1 MAPYLHLTQLTKS
14 FGTGSSVVDID
25 LLSIKKG
32 QIAGVVGESGSGKT
46 TLMRLIAG
54 LETPS
59 AGTIS
64 LNGKMVN
71 DTKVFTAPDKRNVGL
86 VFQDYAL
93 FPHLTVK
100 ENIGYGLSSKK
111 DAEDRVKEMLG
122 LVGLQDYEVRYP
134 HQLSGG
140 QQQRVAIARAL
151 APNPELLILDEP
163 FSNLDTSLKLQLRNE
178 VFSIIKNTGVT
189 ALFVTHDVEDA
200 IAIADKIVVLTNGKV
215 TQQGT
220 AKEIYVAP
228 VNMYVAGLFGT
239 VTELSESTLKS
250 FGYSSQKGKH
260 YALRQ
265 RDFLVDKNAKFI
277 SNGTVIKSAFKEGRY
292 ISTVKVSND
301 VLVNCIT
308 KRKLNG
314 SVTIGFKRKS
324 LLCLKDDRV

>member
-71 DTKVFTAPDKRNVGL
+71 DTQVFTAPDKRNEGL

-228 VNMYVAGLFGT
+228 VNIYVAGLFGT
-239 VTELSESTLKS
+239 VTELSESTLKY
-250 FGYSSQKGKH
+250 FGYSSKKGKR

-314 SVTIGFKRKS
+314 NVTIGFKRKS
-324 LLCLKDDRV
+324 LLCLKDDRI

>member
-14 FGTGSSVVDID
+14 FGKDSSVVDID

-59 AGTIS
+59 SGTIS

-111 DAEDRVKEMLG
+111 ATGDRVKEMLG

-163 FSNLDTSLKLQLRNE
+163 FSNLDTSLKLQLRND
-178 VFSIIKNTGVT
+178 VFSIIKKTGVT

-215 TQQGT
+215 IQEGT
-220 AKEIYVAP
+220 AKEIYLSP

-239 VTELSESTLKS
+239 VTELSESTLKY
-250 FGYSSQKGKH
+250 FGYSSKKGKR

-292 ISTVKVSND
+292 ASTIEVSGD

-308 KRKLNG
+308 KRKLHG
-314 SVTIGFKRKS
+314 TIKIGFKRKS
-324 LLCLKDDRV
+324 LLRFKDDRM

>member
-228 VNMYVAGLFGT
+228 VNIYVAGLFGT

-250 FGYSSQKGKH
+250 FGYSSQKGKR

-314 SVTIGFKRKS
+314 NVTIGFKRKS
-324 LLCLKDDRV
+324 LLCLKDDRI

>member
-14 FGTGSSVVDID
+14 FGKDSSVVDID

-228 VNMYVAGLFGT
+228 VNIYVAGLFGT

-250 FGYSSQKGKH
+250 FGYSSKKGKR

-314 SVTIGFKRKS
+314 NVTIGFKRKS
-324 LLCLKDDRV
+324 LLCLKDDRI

>member
-14 FGTGSSVVDID
+14 FGKDSSVVDID

-59 AGTIS
+59 SGTIS

-111 DAEDRVKEMLG
+111 AAGDRVKEMLG

-163 FSNLDTSLKLQLRNE
+163 FSNLDTSLKLQLRND
-178 VFSIIKNTGVT
+178 VFSIIKKTGVT

-215 TQQGT
+215 IQEGT
-220 AKEIYVAP
+220 AKEIYLSP

-239 VTELSESTLKS
+239 VTELSESTLKY
-250 FGYSSQKGKH
+250 FGYSSKKGKR

-292 ISTVKVSND
+292 ASTIEVSGD

-308 KRKLNG
+308 KRKLHG
-314 SVTIGFKRKS
+314 TIKIGFKRKS
-324 LLCLKDDRV
+324 LLRFKDDRM